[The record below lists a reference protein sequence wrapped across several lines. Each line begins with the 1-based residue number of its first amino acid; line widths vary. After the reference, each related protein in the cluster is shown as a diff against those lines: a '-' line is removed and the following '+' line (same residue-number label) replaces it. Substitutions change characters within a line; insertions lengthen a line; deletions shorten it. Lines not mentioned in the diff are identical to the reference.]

1 MFQSIAMTH
10 RHASPHPFFLATTSA
25 VALMIS
31 ALPGW
36 AADPCAGLAEHEIHL
51 TANEF
56 EGVMAPGV
64 GLRLQAEPDGGYTFQ
79 TTVKFKNEPV
89 DKVVGTCRGIEV
101 RFTRER
107 PGEFTQNYVGEI
119 GKNRRLQGTFSQNGV
134 GTYSWSGSLK
144 AGKGIE

>member
-1 MFQSIAMTH
+1 MLQED
-10 RHASPHPFFLATTSA
+10 
-25 VALMIS
+25 
-31 ALPGW
+31 PG
-36 AADPCAGLAEHEIHL
+36 
-51 TANEF
+51 
-56 EGVMAPGV
+56 
-64 GLRLQAEPDGGYTFQ
+64 GGYTFQ

-119 GKNRRLQGTFSQNGV
+119 GKNGRLQGTFSHNGE